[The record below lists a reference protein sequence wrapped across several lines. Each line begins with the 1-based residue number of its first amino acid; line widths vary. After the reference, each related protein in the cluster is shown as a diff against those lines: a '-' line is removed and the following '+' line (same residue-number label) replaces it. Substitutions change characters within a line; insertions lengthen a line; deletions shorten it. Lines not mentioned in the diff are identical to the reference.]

1 MYCQVFIAEHY
12 FCFRGFI
19 PQGAS
24 LEPDLLVLQNQLI
37 CNWRTICV
45 SLIVLIVWVLIYKHM
60 TPFQVDSIISI
71 RKSGCLYL
79 LVLSF
84 RQWSLLQNGCILFNF
99 FPISLACKG
108 VYLILHLC
116 LLCGSMWEVQWD
128 TMCLW
133 APTPNSWNVVHTK
146 LGSNHKPILLKKTNK
161 LFYT

>member
-1 MYCQVFIAEHY
+1 MYRQVFIAEHY
-12 FCFRGFI
+12 FFCFRGFI

-45 SLIVLIVWVLIYKHM
+45 W
-60 TPFQVDSIISI
+60 FFDSVGADLVTHDTVPS
-71 RKSGCLYL
+71 RQYHFHKQSGYLCL

-99 FPISLACKG
+99 CPISLACKEAD
-108 VYLILHLC
+108 LLLHLC
-116 LLCGSMWEVQWD
+116 PLCGSMWEVQWD
-128 TMCLW
+128 TTGLC

-146 LGSNHKPILLKKTNK
+146 LGSNHKPNFFLKKK
-161 LFYT
+161 KPFYS